1 MRRSTGWLGA
11 LLSLAFA
18 IAPAFAQDKA
28 ATPVPGA
35 APAPKEPAAVAV
47 ADIAL
52 RADADER
59 FAEAI
64 ILRAREEFCRLFFD
78 EQVPPKSAPGLRRC
92 FLVRGGRAA
101 LSDAPMNGERR

>member
-47 ADIAL
+47 ADIAQQ
-52 RADADER
+52 AM
-59 FAEAI
+59 
-64 ILRAREEFCRLFFD
+64 ARM
-78 EQVPPKSAPGLRRC
+78 KAGW
-92 FLVRGGRAA
+92 
-101 LSDAPMNGERR
+101 